1 MNRSGPA
8 RDAAALSSRVTQQCG
23 GQRGGGEA
31 AALVVVRRGVGGVH
45 GSVPSRRGG
54 KRPPRSGRGSEQAG
68 EQTPGTEPDKL
79 KDDLGPVASPL

>member
-1 MNRSGPA
+1 MGA
-8 RDAAALSSRVTQQCG
+8 
-23 GQRGGGEA
+23 
-31 AALVVVRRGVGGVH
+31 
-45 GSVPSRRGG
+45 SRRGG